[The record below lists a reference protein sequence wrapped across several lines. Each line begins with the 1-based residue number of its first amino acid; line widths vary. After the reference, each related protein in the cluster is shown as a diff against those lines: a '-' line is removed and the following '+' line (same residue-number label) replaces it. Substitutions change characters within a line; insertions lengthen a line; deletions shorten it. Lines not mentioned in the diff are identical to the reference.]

1 MYTKCQVFTPNNY
14 VQELLDSVSYT
25 EHLYGLKL
33 LENSCGD
40 GNILKEVV
48 SRYIIE

>member
-33 LENSCGD
+33 L
-40 GNILKEVV
+40 
-48 SRYIIE
+48 